1 MLREKA
7 LRKKKSSAVCF
18 SFDWNSEQGS
28 EGVLFT
34 FELPSDAYSLQ
45 GS

>member
-7 LRKKKSSAVCF
+7 LRKKKSSVCF
-18 SFDWNSEQGS
+18 SLDWNSKQGS

-34 FELPSDAYSLQ
+34 FELPSDAYNLQ
-45 GS
+45 DS